1 MATQTERTRWKAWAE
16 SLRQT
21 MMVGLT
27 PSVTKT
33 IVEISAEVGTNKASK
48 TLHSSKFWRSCQHG
62 EGSNDVLTKAGFD
75 LEFQESEDGC
85 VVEVTLRLNSTWLAI
100 LEGI

>member
-62 EGSNDVLTKAGFD
+62 EGSNDILTKAGFD
-75 LEFQESEDGC
+75 LEFLLSE
-85 VVEVTLRLNSTWLAI
+85 LNIFIKKFITVHSL
-100 LEGI
+100 